1 MLTTAWS
8 IRPPSSP
15 LPVQPASLRTLWF
28 ERIQASPYSPQAKGK
43 QEAFFAT
50 LRAQFLPEVD
60 ASDIATLADL
70 NHSLLAWIEC
80 VYGPAA

>member
-1 MLTTAWS
+1 MVY
-8 IRPPSSP
+8 SST
-15 LPVQPASLRTLWF
+15 QFAAASATLGIQ
-28 ERIQASPYSPQAKGK
+28 RIQSSPYSPQAKGK
-43 QEAFFAT
+43 QERFFAT

-60 ASDIATLADL
+60 ASDVATLADL